1 MAFITH
7 CGLSSYF
14 TSNLSIKLTRLWL
27 HFIKMQ
33 YICTSIYACCFFDI
47 FFSVSYSN
55 FLHTF
60 KLCWSFFR
68 QSFSYANLV
77 LAEFPEKNTAL
88 CAFIHHRRQRPSL
101 QSGVID
107 MVATEAWLAGKI
119 FFLFHHVRGVSC
131 FWHRF
136 HAVMWFRFRFRDKK
150 KKKKIHEGWIAHFEY
165 WIQSRSTNAMSE
177 SVQI

>member
-1 MAFITH
+1 MLAVF
-7 CGLSSYF
+7 SVY
-14 TSNLSIKLTRLWL
+14 
-27 HFIKMQ
+27 
-33 YICTSIYACCFFDI
+33 

-55 FLHTF
+55 FLYTF

-136 HAVMWFRFRFRDKK
+136 HDVMWFRFRFRDKK
-150 KKKKIHEGWIAHFEY
+150 KKKRSMKAGLRTSNIEY
-165 WIQSRSTNAMSE
+165 NRGRQTRCQNLFRSKVCIIYFAC
-177 SVQI
+177 